1 MFNRQP
7 FNRGKFNISNI
18 QSSGSNGI
26 GLMIMGVKPTV
37 VEKVI
42 NAKGVSSIL
51 LQANSNATK
60 VKYNKGIT
68 DMLLGVVGEGT
79 KVFIVSSDIS
89 DMALGTNANQT
100 LAGEAAIML
109 KNINLKVGDELVI
122 NTCDMTVTI
131 NGQNAMQFFDSE
143 SEFMSL
149 LNGLNTIIYSDTNPT
164 RAISL
169 DVIWKDRWL

>member
-7 FNRGKFNISNI
+7 FNRGKFNVSNA

-26 GLMIMGVKPTV
+26 ALMIMGVKPTL

-42 NAKGVSSIL
+42 SAKGITNML

-68 DMLLGVVGEGT
+68 DMILEVAGEGT

-89 DMALGTNANQT
+89 DMTLETNANQT
-100 LAGEAAIML
+100 LAGEATIML
-109 KNINLKVGDELVI
+109 ENINLKVGDELVI
-122 NTCDMTVTI
+122 NTCDMTVTV
-131 NGQNAMQFFDSE
+131 NGQNAMKFFDSE

-149 LNGLNTIIYSDTNPT
+149 LNGLNTIIYSDTNSN
-164 RAISL
+164 RKISL